1 MSKLNNNDLFEL
13 GGKIVFVGAAT
24 AIIVCAHD
32 AKRKISRDEYK
43 QKYHKCNVISVCDGE
58 INIDSNQDTNK
69 LCRELSYKIAQQ
81 DDEDLVIYVYSQDKN
96 ERDSYTKYI
105 ESKIYITDEGKVL
118 FDKDTISDYDYYSY
132 ISNLEKDQSS
142 NGQRVRVNIRKEN

>member
-1 MSKLNNNDLFEL
+1 MRKLNNDDLFEL

-32 AKRKISRDEYK
+32 AKEKISRDEYK

>member
-1 MSKLNNNDLFEL
+1 MSKLNNDDLFEL

-24 AIIVCAHD
+24 VIMVCAH
-32 AKRKISRDEYK
+32 KSKEKVSRDEYK
-43 QKYHKCNVISVCDGE
+43 QKYHKCNVISVYDGE
-58 INIDSNQDTNK
+58 INIDSNQDTSK

-96 ERDSYTKYI
+96 ERDLYTKYI

-142 NGQRVRVNIRKEN
+142 NGQRVRVNIEKEN

>member
-13 GGKIVFVGAAT
+13 GGKLVFVGAAT

-43 QKYHKCNVISVCDGE
+43 QKYHKCNVISVYDGE

-142 NGQRVRVNIRKEN
+142 NGQRVRVNTEKEN

>member
-1 MSKLNNNDLFEL
+1 MSKLNNDDLFEL

-43 QKYHKCNVISVCDGE
+43 QKYHKCNVISVYDGE

-142 NGQRVRVNIRKEN
+142 NGQRVRVNTEKEN

>member
-1 MSKLNNNDLFEL
+1 MSKLTNDDLFEL

-43 QKYHKCNVISVCDGE
+43 QKYHKCNVISVYDGE
-58 INIDSNQDTNK
+58 INIDSKQDTNK

-142 NGQRVRVNIRKEN
+142 NGQRVRVNTEKEN

>member
-1 MSKLNNNDLFEL
+1 MSKLNNDDLFEL

-43 QKYHKCNVISVCDGE
+43 QKYHKCNVISVYDGE

-69 LCRELSYKIAQQ
+69 LCRELSYKVAQQ

-142 NGQRVRVNIRKEN
+142 NGQRVRVNTGKEN

>member
-1 MSKLNNNDLFEL
+1 MSKLNNDDLFAL

-43 QKYHKCNVISVCDGE
+43 QKYHKCNVISVYDGE

-69 LCRELSYKIAQQ
+69 LCRELSYKVAQQ

-105 ESKIYITDEGKVL
+105 ESKVYVTEDGKVL
-118 FDKDTISDYDYYSY
+118 FDEKSISETDYNNYVAE
-132 ISNLEKDQSS
+132 LELDQT
-142 NGQRVRVNIRKEN
+142 NGTQRTRNNFKKEN

>member
-1 MSKLNNNDLFEL
+1 MSKLNNDDLFGL

-32 AKRKISRDEYK
+32 AKEKISRDEYK

-142 NGQRVRVNIRKEN
+142 NGQRVRVNIGKEN

>member
-43 QKYHKCNVISVCDGE
+43 QKYHKCNVISVYDGE

-142 NGQRVRVNIRKEN
+142 NGQRVRVNTEKEN

>member
-1 MSKLNNNDLFEL
+1 MSKLNNDDLFEL

-43 QKYHKCNVISVCDGE
+43 QKYHKCNVISVYDGE

-142 NGQRVRVNIRKEN
+142 NGQRVRVNTGKEN

>member
-1 MSKLNNNDLFEL
+1 MSKLNNDDLFEL

-43 QKYHKCNVISVCDGE
+43 QKYHKCNVISVYDGE

-142 NGQRVRVNIRKEN
+142 NGQSVRVNTGKEN

>member
-1 MSKLNNNDLFEL
+1 MSKLNNDDLFEL

-32 AKRKISRDEYK
+32 AKEKISRDEYK

-142 NGQRVRVNIRKEN
+142 NGQRVRVNIGKEN

>member
-1 MSKLNNNDLFEL
+1 MSKLNNDDLFAL

-43 QKYHKCNVISVCDGE
+43 QKYHKCNVISVYDGE

-142 NGQRVRVNIRKEN
+142 NGQRVRVNTGKEN

>member
-1 MSKLNNNDLFEL
+1 MSKLNNDDLFAL

-32 AKRKISRDEYK
+32 AKRKISHDEYK
-43 QKYHKCNVISVCDGE
+43 QKYHKCNVISVYDGE

-69 LCRELSYKIAQQ
+69 LCRELSYKVAQQ

-142 NGQRVRVNIRKEN
+142 NGQRVRVNTRKEN

>member
-1 MSKLNNNDLFEL
+1 MSKLNNDDLFEL

-24 AIIVCAHD
+24 AIIVCAHN
-32 AKRKISRDEYK
+32 AKEKISRDEYK

-142 NGQRVRVNIRKEN
+142 NGQRVRVNTGKEN